1 MRGLESLR
9 NTFAFPYGGWCNDQ
23 QNIFNVVNGAQRRT
37 LILYAKTSP
46 SVRIVLCCF
55 NSERSRAFTDVVS
68 QSANYGLKA
77 NIDDLIRNQQRHVVL
92 GLGLHVHLRLHTHET
107 IFFPRY
113 DTSWSMLD
121 DVFIFNFRHTLK
133 DAAVQYSND
142 HIIHL

>member
-23 QNIFNVVNGAQRRT
+23 RNIFNVVNGAQRKT
-37 LILYAKTSP
+37 LILYAKFSP

-77 NIDDLIRNQQRHVVL
+77 NLDDHIRKQRHVVL
-92 GLGLHVHLRLHTHET
+92 RLGLHVHLQLHARDY
-107 IFFPRY
+107 FFLRY